1 MSGKIKAWFR
11 KFRKSDGSTKPK
23 KIADP
28 VCNMR
33 IEPGVFTSEHN
44 GKAYYFCSDY
54 CKTQFDADP
63 SQYI

>member
-11 KFRKSDGSTKPK
+11 KFSKSNGSGKSK

-33 IEPGVFTSEHN
+33 IEPGVFTSEYN
-44 GKAYYFCSDY
+44 GKVYYFCSDY

-63 SQYI
+63 DQYI